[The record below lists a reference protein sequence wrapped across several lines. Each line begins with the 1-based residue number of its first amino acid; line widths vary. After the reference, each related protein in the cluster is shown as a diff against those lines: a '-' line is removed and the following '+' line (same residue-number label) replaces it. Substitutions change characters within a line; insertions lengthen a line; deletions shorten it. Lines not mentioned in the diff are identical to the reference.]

1 MTRLNLVISRVLL
14 AGLVTAVVLLLAGVV
29 LTVARP
35 GLASLHETSV
45 AGIPGAI
52 HDLRPG
58 GFFDLGLLV
67 LLATPVVRV
76 LALLISFGRRRMW
89 LFSGFC
95 LVVLAALAVS
105 AVLGL

>member
-1 MTRLNLVISRVLL
+1 MTRFGLTIPRVLL
-14 AGLVTAVVLLLAGVV
+14 GGLVTAVVLLLAGVV

-35 GLASLHETSV
+35 GLVPVHDASI

-52 HDLRPG
+52 RALQPG

-76 LALLISFGRRRMW
+76 MALLISFGRRRMW
-89 LFSGFC
+89 LFSAFC
-95 LVVLAALAVS
+95 LIVLAALAVS
-105 AVLGL
+105 VVLGL